1 MRLLLDTHMV
11 LWTLTGSARLS
22 SAARRLLGA
31 ADNECFVSAAST
43 WEIAI
48 KAGLGKAPL
57 RVAPAE
63 LEAAIVDAGLRP
75 LPITL
80 AHSLAIDAVD
90 LAHGD
95 PFDRLLLAQCHV
107 ETLRLL
113 TVDRML
119 LASPLALAAH

>member
-11 LWTLTGSARLS
+11 LWTLTGSARLPR
-22 SAARRLLGA
+22 AARRLLGDP
-31 ADNECFVSAAST
+31 DNECFVSAAST

-48 KAGLGKAPL
+48 RSGLGKSPL
-57 RVAPAE
+57 SLAPAD

-80 AHSLAIDAVD
+80 MHSLAIEAVQ
-90 LAHGD
+90 LPHSD

-119 LASPLALAAH
+119 LGSPLALAAH

>member
-1 MRLLLDTHMV
+1 MV
-11 LWTLTGSARLS
+11 LWTLTGRARLS
-22 SAARRLLGA
+22 AAARRLLGEP
-31 ADNECFVSAAST
+31 DNECFVSAAST

-48 KAGLGKAPL
+48 KAGLGKSPL
-57 RVAPAE
+57 RMAPAA

-80 AHSLAIDAVD
+80 AHSLAIDAVE
-90 LAHGD
+90 LGCGD
-95 PFDRLLLAQCHV
+95 PFDLLLLAQCHV